1 MRFYLFAGILLLA
14 GSACTDSL
22 VGPDVA
28 TEPVLGA
35 AAFAIA
41 SRPECIHLPPG
52 GFPTLEHL
60 FHCNRGEPDAPGAP
74 PDVYLDGENLT
85 GG

>member
-1 MRFYLFAGILLLA
+1 MRSYVLAGILLLA

-41 SRPECIHLPPG
+41 SRPECIHVPG
-52 GFPTLEHL
+52 EEFPLS
-60 FHCNRGEPDAPGAP
+60 FSCGRGEPEALGP
-74 PDVYLDGENLT
+74 PPAVYVDGENVT
-85 GG
+85 EG